1 MKPKVLL
8 VDDEKE
14 FIDTLSERMQTRDL
28 DVKTATSAAEALA
41 LTTEENFDAIVLD
54 LMMPGMDGI
63 QALKAIK
70 ANHPEL
76 QVILLTGYGSLEKG
90 IEAMKLG
97 AMDFLEKPADID
109 TLAEKIKTA
118 QANKMLIVEK
128 KLEGKIKHIMNVK
141 GW

>member
-1 MKPKVLL
+1 MKPRVLL

-14 FIDTLSERMQTRDL
+14 FIDTLTERMRTRDL
-28 DVKTATSAAEALA
+28 DVSATTSATEALSMA
-41 LTTEENFDAIVLD
+41 NEKNFDAIVLD

-70 ANHPEL
+70 ANHPEM
-76 QVILLTGYGSLEKG
+76 QVILLTGHGSLEKG
-90 IEAMKLG
+90 IEAMKMG

-109 TLAEKIKTA
+109 KLTEKIKTA
-118 QANKMLIVEK
+118 QAKKMLIVEK
-128 KLEGKIKHIMNVK
+128 QLEEKIQHIMNAM

>member
-1 MKPKVLL
+1 M
-8 VDDEKE
+8 
-14 FIDTLSERMQTRDL
+14 IARDL
-28 DVKTATSAAEALA
+28 DVRTATSAAEALA
-41 LTTEENFDAIVLD
+41 IAGEENFDAIVLD

-70 ANHPEL
+70 ASHPDL
-76 QVILLTGYGSLEKG
+76 QVILLTGHGSLEKG

-97 AMDFLEKPADID
+97 AMDFMEKPADID
-109 TLAEKIKTA
+109 ALTEKIKAA

-128 KLEGKIKHIMNVK
+128 QLEEKIKHIMNVK

>member
-14 FIDTLSERMQTRDL
+14 FIDTLSERMKTRDL
-28 DVKTATSAAEALA
+28 DVSTATSAAEALA
-41 LTTEENFDAIVLD
+41 KTGEQSFDAIVLD

-70 ANHPEL
+70 ASHPEM
-76 QVILLTGYGSLEKG
+76 QVILLTGHGSLEKG

-109 TLAEKIKTA
+109 ALTEKIKSA
-118 QANKMLIVEK
+118 QSNKLLMVEK
-128 KLEGKIKHIMNVK
+128 QLEEKIKHIMNVK